1 MLDIRSVF
9 VEKKKGFNVE
19 AQSLLNDFKDN
30 LGVADLEDVRLVN
43 KYIISD
49 ISEEYYNKAL
59 HTIFSE
65 ATVDVVYESE
75 LPMNE
80 GEVAFGVEFL
90 PGQYDQRADSAS
102 ECLALLTAED
112 KAEIKCAKI
121 VILKGNLSQN
131 DIEKIKNYYINPVD
145 SREVDIN
152 SKDLSSLSNIPKDVQ
167 ILDEFTNKTL
177 ERIKRIS

>member
-19 AQSLLNDFKDN
+19 AQSLLNDFRDN
-30 LGVADLEDVRLVN
+30 LGVADLEEVRLVN
-43 KYIISD
+43 KYVIAD
-49 ISEEYYNKAL
+49 ISEEYYKKAL

-75 LPMNE
+75 LPINE

-112 KAEIKCAKI
+112 KVEIKCARI
-121 VILKGNLSQN
+121 VVLKGNISQRWYR
-131 DIEKIKNYYINPVD
+131 KN
-145 SREVDIN
+145 
-152 SKDLSSLSNIPKDVQ
+152 
-167 ILDEFTNKTL
+167 
-177 ERIKRIS
+177 

>member
-1 MLDIRSVF
+1 MLDIKSVF

-19 AQSLLNDFKDN
+19 AQSLLRDFKDN
-30 LGVADLEDVRLVN
+30 LGVDNLEEVRLVN

-49 ISEEYYNKAL
+49 IAEEYYNKAL

-75 LPMNE
+75 LPINE
-80 GEVAFGVEFL
+80 GEIAFGVEFL

-112 KAEIKCAKI
+112 KVEIKSAKV
-121 VILKGNLSQN
+121 VILKGNLTKN
-131 DIEKIKNYYINPVD
+131 DVEKIKNYYINPVD
-145 SREVDIN
+145 SREVDVN
-152 SKDLSSLSNIPKDVQ
+152 SKDLSSLSSIPKDVQ
-167 ILDEFTNKTL
+167 ILDGFTNKTL
-177 ERIKRIS
+177 